1 VSLDP
6 IRTTQA
12 ITDSYLDYLSTTF
25 HLRDIDLQRQ
35 FTEQLRVPGKFVK
48 GPILEATPP
57 FEEGA
62 PIEALIKEKFLS
74 PRFRRLRSEG
84 KGGPLRDG
92 SCALYRHQEEAI
104 RKAVGQGRNTVVATG
119 TGSGKTEAFLV
130 PILNHLFLQEERGK
144 LGPGVRALL
153 LYPMNALANDQ
164 LARMRELLR
173 NYPSITFG
181 RYTGETETER
191 KDALEKYRKMFRRE
205 PYANELISRN
215 EMRDSPP
222 HILLTNYAMLE
233 YLLLRPD
240 DHVFFDGKDAGDWR
254 FLVFDEA
261 HTYAGAKGIEMAML
275 VRRLKDRVVSGKR
288 GKLQCIATSA
298 TLGKGEDDFP
308 QVAEFAEQL
317 FGERFEWDKDDE
329 SRQDVTKASRKPMGE
344 LSDERWELG
353 PSLYAEWQ
361 RILGEASGEQCVS
374 SLLRTGRQLSIPEE
388 LLAKAENVCNG
399 DAASFLYE
407 VLRGDSRIALLRR
420 LLQEKPRYLDAV
432 ATHLFGDTPE
442 ARENTVALVDLAAR
456 ARPVEDEQALLPA
469 RYHLFVRAIE
479 GAYLALCPVPHL
491 YLERHETVDVDRRL
505 YAAFELATCRQ
516 CGAVYL
522 VGEEQVCDGKLTLA
536 QPGKEYYKQAANLK
550 YHLLLDQ
557 HTQEVPANE
566 DEAVSVGQEL
576 SGEETNEY
584 KLCAGCGAIDR
595 ATLVSPLCD
604 CKSPEH
610 VRLIRVSSKNG
621 EVHKCP
627 ACGRQS
633 PSNLVWR
640 FLAGRDATASVLTSA
655 LYQQI
660 PPRNTE
666 LNEMT
671 GTTDGVR
678 DEWSSTSVS
687 REQGPRGSLVR
698 GEGRQLLIFSDSR
711 QDAAF
716 FAPYLNRTYSQI
728 LRRRL
733 VLKTLEDHA
742 DSVVQ
747 NKWRVED
754 LVNPLQQTLDGLHLF
769 PEKSLQGRKAEA
781 WKWILYELLAI
792 DRRNSLEGLG
802 CLGFSLV
809 RPPYWKA
816 PEPLTAW
823 GLSEDE
829 VWTLFAVLLDTLRT
843 KGAIRF
849 PDSVSPED
857 EFFAPRNREYYFRGN
872 GSNSRRHISSWV
884 PSAKGA
890 LNSRLDFLVRL
901 VDRLGLGLTR
911 GDCNQVLRQIWGKS
925 LRLHDPSSC
934 WNDLFSDIVLPGED
948 VVYRLKPRL
957 WELRPGVIDPK
968 INWCYCDTCH
978 NLTLLNLQ
986 GVCPTYRCEGQLR
999 RCDPADVFQ
1008 DNHYRKLYTSIEPVH
1023 LVAREHT
1030 AQLTSETAAELQT
1043 KFIDGEVNVLSCST
1057 TFELGVDVG
1066 QLETVFMRNVPP
1078 SAANYVQRAGRAGR
1092 RTGSTAFALTFAQR
1106 RSHDLTHFNEPERMV
1121 SGEIRAPH
1129 FRLANDK
1136 IARRHLYAT
1145 ALATFWNEYPD
1156 TFPNVESFF
1165 FREGRRGPELFA
1177 EYLQSKPARLATS
1190 LQRILPSELRGRM
1203 GLADWAWTSGLLD
1216 EEGVLSKASNE
1227 VTHLVEQLEKA
1238 RHERHQQNRPSDFIL
1253 RVINTI
1259 KKDYLLSF
1267 LSRKNVIPKY
1277 GFPVDV
1283 VSLQILHHSD
1293 EARGLELD
1301 RDLRIALSEYAPSSQ
1316 VVAGGKL
1323 WTSRYVKRL
1332 PDRGW
1337 LRYEYAVCDHCQCY
1351 QSVSAE
1357 TGQTL
1362 DFCQACGQPLEG
1374 RNQGTFIIP
1383 QFGFIASVK
1392 PPDKPGDARPQKTYT
1407 TRTYYSGKSEE
1418 NDRLELSLRGTTLTA
1433 IPASEGELAVIN
1445 HAGYQGFKVCHR
1457 CGYTLLGKEPAEK
1470 PHTTAWGTDCEGTPT
1485 RIFLG
1490 HEFKTDILQ
1499 LRFEAYA
1506 HAEPGFWLSLLYALL
1521 EGASEALDIDR
1532 QDLDGCLYPYAGDP
1546 CMPAL
1551 VLFDEVPGGAGHVR
1565 RISGSEERL
1574 VDVLETAL
1582 KKLQRCDCGGAEG
1595 NTSCYGCLRN
1605 YRNQYCHDELERGIV
1620 IDFLTREL
1628 SVWRAKKSIKM
1639 RTSLKTKLR

>member
-1 VSLDP
+1 MSLDP
-6 IRTTQA
+6 IRATKA

-25 HLRDIDLQRQ
+25 QLRDTDLQRQ

-62 PIEALIKEKFLS
+62 TIEALIKEKLLS
-74 PRFRRLRSEG
+74 PRFRRLRSES

-92 SCALYRHQEEAI
+92 SCALYTHQEEAI
-104 RKAVGQGRNTVVATG
+104 RKAVGRGRNTVVATG

-130 PILNHLFLQEERGK
+130 PILNHLFLQEERGE
-144 LGPGVRALL
+144 LRPGVRALL

-164 LARMRELLR
+164 MARMRELLR

-205 PYANELISRN
+205 PYGNELISRN

-240 DHVFFDGKDAGDWR
+240 DHVFFDGEYAGDWR

-275 VRRLKDRVVSGKR
+275 VRRLKDRVADGEKE
-288 GKLQCIATSA
+288 KLQCIATSA
-298 TLGKGEDDFP
+298 TLGKGEEDFP
-308 QVAEFAEQL
+308 RVAEFAEQL
-317 FGERFEWDKDDE
+317 FGERFEWDKDDG
-329 SRQDVTKASRKPMGE
+329 SRRDVIKASRKPMGE
-344 LSDERWELG
+344 LSDERWELA

-361 RILGEASGEQCVS
+361 RILGGASGEQCVS
-374 SLLRTGRQLSIPEE
+374 SLVDKGRQSNVPDG

-407 VLRGDSRIALLRR
+407 VLRGDRRIAVLRG
-420 LLQEKPRYLDAV
+420 LLQEKPRYLGA
-432 ATHLFGDTPE
+432 AAARLFGKTPQ

-479 GAYLALCPVPHL
+479 GAYLALSPVRRL
-491 YLERHETVDVDRRL
+491 YLERQETVDVDGRT

-516 CGAVYL
+516 CGAMYL
-522 VGEEQVCDGKLTLA
+522 VGEEQVDDGDLKLA
-536 QPGKEYYKQAANLK
+536 QPGREYFKQAGNLK

-557 HTQEVPANE
+557 HTEQVPENE
-566 DEAVSVGQEL
+566 DEAVSVGEEL
-576 SGEETNEY
+576 YGEETNEY
-584 KLCAGCGAIDR
+584 KLCTRCGAIDKS
-595 ATLVSPLCD
+595 TLVSPLCG
-604 CKSPEH
+604 CESPEH
-610 VRLIRVSSKNG
+610 VRLIRVPSKNG
-621 EVHKCP
+621 QVHKCP

-640 FLAGRDATASVLTSA
+640 FLTGRDATASVLAAA

-660 PPRNTE
+660 PPRDRDLDE
-666 LNEMT
+666 PVEEI
-671 GTTDGVR
+671 DVVQ
-678 DEWSSTSVS
+678 DEWSSTSTS
-687 REQGPRGSLVR
+687 REEGPQGSLVR

-733 VLKTLEDHA
+733 ILKALEDHA

-754 LVNPLQQTLDGLHLF
+754 LVNPLQQTLDELHLF

-809 RPPYWKA
+809 RPRNWKA
-816 PEPLTAW
+816 PRPLMAW

-829 VWTLFAVLLDTLRT
+829 VWTLFVVLLDSLRT

-872 GSNSRRHISSWV
+872 GSNRRRHISSWA
-884 PSAKGA
+884 PSAKGV

-901 VDRLGLGLTR
+901 GDQLGLGRTR
-911 GDCNQVLRQIWGKS
+911 EDCNRILKQIWSRS
-925 LRLHDPSSC
+925 LKLHDPASC

-948 VVYRLKPRL
+948 VVYRLKPRF
-957 WELRPGVIDPK
+957 WELRPGVIDAK
-968 INWCYCDTCH
+968 VSWYYCNTCH
-978 NLTLLNLQ
+978 NLTLLNLR

-999 RCDPADVFQ
+999 HCDPAELFQ
-1008 DNHYRKLYTSIEPVH
+1008 DNHYRRLYTSIEPIN
-1023 LVAREHT
+1023 LVAKEHT

-1066 QLETVFMRNVPP
+1066 RLETVFMRNVPP

-1121 SGEIRAPH
+1121 SGEIQAPH

-1145 ALATFWNEYPD
+1145 ALADFWKKHPD
-1156 TFPNVESFF
+1156 TFRNVESFF
-1165 FREGRRGPELFA
+1165 FSEAKSGPERLA
-1177 EYLQSKPARLATS
+1177 EYLEAKPENLGTS
-1190 LQRILPSELRGRM
+1190 LQRIVPEELRGRV
-1203 GLADWAWTSGLLD
+1203 GLAGWAWTSGLLD
-1216 EEGVLSKASNE
+1216 KEGVLSKAADD
-1227 VTHLVEQLEKA
+1227 VTQVVEQLEKA
-1238 RHERHQQNRPSDFIL
+1238 RYERHQHKRPSDFIL

-1337 LRYEYAVCDHCQCY
+1337 LKYEYAVCDHCQCY
-1351 QSVSAE
+1351 QSVPTE

-1374 RNQGTFIIP
+1374 KNQGKFIIP
-1383 QFGFIASVK
+1383 QFGFITSVK
-1392 PPDKPGDARPQKTYT
+1392 RPDKPGDSRPQKTYT
-1407 TRTYYSGKSEE
+1407 TRKYYSGKSEE
-1418 NDRLELSLRGTTLTA
+1418 SDRLETPLQGTTLIA

-1445 HAGYQGFKVCHR
+1445 HAGYRGFKVCHW
-1457 CGYTLLGKEPAEK
+1457 CGYTVLGNEDVEK
-1470 PHTTAWGTDCEGTPT
+1470 PHTTPWGTECQGTPT
-1485 RIFLG
+1485 RTYLG

-1499 LRFEAYA
+1499 LRFEGYA
-1506 HAEPGFWLSLLYALL
+1506 HAERGFWLSLLYALL
-1521 EGASEALDIDR
+1521 DGASEALDIDR

-1565 RISGSEERL
+1565 RIARSEETVL
-1574 VDVLETAL
+1574 DVLRAAL
-1582 KKLQRCDCGGAEG
+1582 EKLQRCDCGGDEG

-1605 YRNQYCHDELERGIV
+1605 YRNQYCHDELERGMV
-1620 IDFLTREL
+1620 IDFLENAL
-1628 SVWRAKKSIKM
+1628 AV
-1639 RTSLKTKLR
+1639 